1 MFDKSSDTKKR
12 HSIQPKAR
20 WNTDVDRGSITCLMS
35 RRHSTPVIGRR
46 YDNLW
51 FENDAADVAIS
62 TCMIMASESIM
73 M

>member
-1 MFDKSSDTKKR
+1 M
-12 HSIQPKAR
+12 
-20 WNTDVDRGSITCLMS
+20 DVDRGSITCLMS
-35 RRHSTPVIGRR
+35 RRHSTPVIDRR
-46 YDNLW
+46 YDNLS